1 MKRSTSFLLG
11 GRSHAG
17 FKSNWSRSVDAT
29 WVQRFTSKSS
39 KVGLGCDYMSHHY
52 NLRWAVCGQ
61 GVSLAGSSFRVPYS
75 GGNIG
80 IMKAEKILSEHPQGL
95 HARIDLCILK
105 FVGTIS
111 CERKVCGEG
120 MPLPATNT
128 GECLAQQRTFSG
140 RLLPNSLV

>member
-1 MKRSTSFLLG
+1 
-11 GRSHAG
+11 
-17 FKSNWSRSVDAT
+17 
-29 WVQRFTSKSS
+29 
-39 KVGLGCDYMSHHY
+39 MSHDY
-52 NLRWAVCGQ
+52 NLRWLSVAREYRWRG
-61 GVSLAGSSFRVPYS
+61 LPFEYS
-75 GGNIG
+75 IQEGNIG
-80 IMKAEKILSEHPQGL
+80 LMKAEKILSEHPQGL

-128 GECLAQQRTFSG
+128 GECLAQQGNFSG